1 MTFEYFSDREKGKDE
16 KSIEVISDS
25 VWNGIVSIY
34 KKLINNNNLSCNFP
48 IQCSDGLGVYSCDET
63 SLEHSIKAEIPALP
77 TPIQGLQYYYNEC
90 PDTYDILDFLE
101 FLHKNITDVKQSN
114 YHSFFQ
120 HHHLSFYDDG
130 SSKKQ
135 FIDNINLLLDRNKL
149 VFHLDNNGK
158 IQRTIPSSIKIVVDG
173 IRQKSEDHRLN
184 ELFEIA
190 YSKIILPKPLQR
202 LEGLEK
208 LWDCFERLKT
218 YYNES
223 NKRKSAETLVD
234 HISANNDLFKEYISS
249 EFETLTKIGNSFQIR
264 HFERDKI
271 QLIDNSHIDYL
282 FYRMSCLINLC
293 LNKINDQ

>member
-1 MTFEYFSDREKGKDE
+1 MTFEYFSDREKGKAE
-16 KSIEVISDS
+16 KTIEVISDD
-25 VWNGIVSIY
+25 VWNGVVSIY
-34 KKLINNNNLSCNFP
+34 KQLINNNNLSCNFP
-48 IQCSDGLGVYSCDET
+48 IRCNDSLGVYSCDER
-63 SLEHSIKAEIPALP
+63 SLIHSIKAEIPALP
-77 TPIQGLQYYYNEC
+77 TPIKEYQYYYDEY

-101 FLHKNITDVKQSN
+101 FLHKNITDVAQGN
-114 YHSFFQ
+114 YHDYFQ
-120 HHHLSFYDDG
+120 HHHLLFYDNG

-149 VFHLDNNGK
+149 VFHLDNNGR

-190 YSKIILPKPLQR
+190 YSKIILPRPLQR
-202 LEGLEK
+202 IEGLEK

-218 YYNES
+218 YYNEN

-234 HISANNDLFKEYISS
+234 LISGNNNLFKEYMNS
-249 EFETLTKIGNSFQIR
+249 EFDTLTRIGNGFQIR
-264 HFERDKI
+264 HFERDKT
-271 QLIDNSHIDYL
+271 QLIDSSHIDYL

-293 LNKINDQ
+293 LNKINN